1 MQQDVIAPLARPAKP
16 RGQNGAAR
24 LTKVDPLSAP
34 SLPQPQFER
43 RPLDWE
49 HLEENPPA
57 ERLWFA
63 PGWLGPN
70 QTALMA
76 GAAGVGK
83 SLCIQQIVSEQ
94 ALGRSGILPAPD
106 RKLTVLGW
114 FSEDDID
121 ELARRQVRIAKH
133 LGVPLSDFRGR
144 LHFESLDGRDATLAD
159 RVGGHFS
166 ATPLLDELRAQVHD
180 YRADIVV
187 LDNMARMFGE
197 DENRRHEVTTF
208 AAMLR
213 GAVGSAALVL
223 LSHPAKAAGS
233 EFSGSTAWEAAVRSR
248 WYLGRKLPD
257 DKANGSEDEGREDD
271 TTRWLC
277 RRKANYS
284 ARDYVQLEYR
294 EGVFVPD
301 RPDDAGDGALM
312 RSLRAKRAAR
322 VIVEGFRRIQETG
335 KAASDATTSPNYLPR
350 LIVQMGLAENCT
362 KQELADALNAAMLD
376 GTFKRGQVGQYAN
389 RTPKEGLVMVEPG
402 AA

>member
-16 RGQNGAAR
+16 KGQTGPAR
-24 LTKVDPLSAP
+24 LTQVDPQTAP
-34 SLPQPQFER
+34 KQSPQFER

-49 HLEENPPA
+49 HIEENPPA
-57 ERLWFA
+57 ERPWFA

-94 ALGRSGILPAPD
+94 ALGRAGILPAPD

-114 FSEDDID
+114 FSEDDSD
-121 ELARRQVRIAKH
+121 ELARRQFRIASH
-133 LGVPLSDFRGR
+133 LSVSVSEYQGR

-159 RVGGHFS
+159 RVGGHLG
-166 ATPLLDELRAQVHD
+166 ATPLLEELRAQVHD

-187 LDNMARMFGE
+187 LDNLARMFGG
-197 DENRRHEVTTF
+197 DENSRHEVTTF
-208 AAMLR
+208 AALLR

-257 DKANGSEDEGREDD
+257 EKNAAAEDEGTADD
-271 TTRWLC
+271 DHTRWLC

-284 ARDYVQLEYR
+284 ARDYVRLEYR
-294 EGVFVPD
+294 DGVFVPD
-301 RPDDAGDGALM
+301 VPEDTGGGLM
-312 RSLRAKRAAR
+312 QHLRAKRADS
-322 VIVEGFRRIQETG
+322 VIVEGFRQLRDMG
-335 KAASDATTSPNYLPR
+335 KTASDATTSPNYLPR
-350 LIVQMGLAENCT
+350 LLLQMKLADGCT
-362 KQELADALNAAMLD
+362 KAELADALNRALV
-376 GTFKRGQVGQYAN
+376 GGKFRRGEVGRYGN
-389 RTPKEGLVMVEPG
+389 RAPKEGLIEGG
-402 AA
+402 A